1 MANDNLYLDIHV
13 IQTLPP
19 SCVNRDDT
27 GSPKTAFYGGV
38 NRARVS
44 SQSWKNAIREMFKL
58 SVTDNNEKSMS
69 EARQDMASSSSKSRL
84 GIRTKRIVFLLKKE
98 LELLGSTDP
107 EQDAMK
113 VLKKAI
119 PKSSKDEK
127 KLLEMAE
134 IPGCAEKTKEW
145 MNSAL
150 FFISQQQ
157 LKGLAKLVMENPEY
171 TKKEAASVL
180 RQAGTLDM
188 HLFGRMVAQNA
199 ELNIDACAQVAH
211 AISTHAV
218 INEYDFFT
226 AIDDAAEK
234 SHAGASMLS
243 TIEYNS
249 STLYRYATV
258 AVHQLQK
265 QLGEDT
271 PDALRI
277 FVDAFIRSMPTGRQ
291 NSFANRTLPS
301 AVLITLRRDQPINF
315 VGAFEKPIAA
325 TDEGYVSASERAL
338 VKHAQNTYKT
348 WLPEPELSIVV
359 GEGLGSLASPTA
371 LQDACDKVRSY
382 VLENL

>member
-44 SQSWKNAIREMFKL
+44 SQSWKKGVRDMFKDL
-58 SVTDNNEKSMS
+58 ISDKDKVGVRTLRVVDMVAKEIAELGGEKPEKM
-69 EARQDMASSSSKSRL
+69 ARD
-84 GIRTKRIVFLLKKE
+84 IVEKAKISLKE
-98 LELLGSTDP
+98 
-107 EQDAMK
+107 
-113 VLKKAI
+113 
-119 PKSSKDEK
+119 EK
-127 KLLEMAE
+127 KKDSEVVNIL
-134 IPGCAEKTKEW
+134 TK
-145 MNSAL
+145 AL
-150 FFISQQQ
+150 FFLSPAQA
-157 LKGLAKLVMENPEY
+157 KNLALLAVEDPKCKTADAQRALNEEPGIDV
-171 TKKEAASVL
+171 A
-180 RQAGTLDM
+180 
-188 HLFGRMVAQNA
+188 LFGRMVADDPA
-199 ELNIDACAQVAH
+199 LNTDASAQVAH

-218 INEYDFFT
+218 TNEYDFYT
-226 AIDDAAEK
+226 ALDEL
-234 SHAGASMLS
+234 SVENHAGAGMLG

-258 AVHQLQK
+258 AVHALQT

-271 PDALRI
+271 PDALRVFI
-277 FVDAFIRSMPTGRQ
+277 DAFIRSMPTGKQ
-291 NSFANRTLPS
+291 NTFAHRTLPS

-315 VGAFEKPIAA
+315 VGAFEKPVAA
-325 TDEGYVSASERAL
+325 TDEGYVRASERAL

-359 GEGLGSLASPTA
+359 GEGLGSLASPTS